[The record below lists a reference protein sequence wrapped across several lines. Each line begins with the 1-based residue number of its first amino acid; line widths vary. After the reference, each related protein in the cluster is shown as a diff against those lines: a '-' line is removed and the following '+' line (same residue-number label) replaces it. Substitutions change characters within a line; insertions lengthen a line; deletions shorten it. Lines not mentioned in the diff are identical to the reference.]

1 MKNKLYNNNNNNN
14 NNNTIN
20 PIESLEN
27 ETYLKKTRNIRET
40 ALYLT
45 LDEMF
50 DLAYLY
56 DKLKHLCKSGQR
68 YSVITRVCFV
78 NKDFSSDNVTD

>member
-1 MKNKLYNNNNNNN
+1 MKNILYTNNNI
-14 NNNTIN
+14 TS
-20 PIESLEN
+20 PTESLGN
-27 ETYLKKTRNIRET
+27 ETYLKKTRKIRET

-45 LDEMF
+45 LNEMF
-50 DLAYLY
+50 DLGYIY
-56 DKLKHLCKSGQR
+56 DKLIHLCKPGQR